1 MLMLM
6 LMLMLMPTGPVQQVD
21 RGPPSESCT
30 AHDDTVATSIDI
42 DIIIIIIIIIVYPS
56 YAAVPQIARSFFLFF
71 HACAMYD
78 GPSAV
83 TVRGSSNR
91 VGGHLGR
98 CPLGFDHQKSGPGS
112 DVPYSDPESVG
123 TVDVGATG
131 PG

>member
-42 DIIIIIIIIIVYPS
+42 DIDIIIIIIIIIVYPS
-56 YAAVPQIARSFFLFF
+56 YAAVPQIAGSFFLFF

-98 CPLGFDHQKSGPGS
+98 MSFGIRPSKKRSRFGRSIFRSRIGGHC
-112 DVPYSDPESVG
+112 
-123 TVDVGATG
+123 
-131 PG
+131 